1 MACSKYE
8 YVKQYEEHR
17 VALHSTYIVIRVDVR
32 NVLENR
38 EEGSQNF
45 ATSITSIN
53 PMI

>member
-32 NVLENR
+32 NDLEDR

-45 ATSITSIN
+45 AARMTSIN
-53 PMI
+53 QMI